1 MKKGNGNAWHIW
13 ILNSLTT
20 YRKWGFDDTG
30 KLIMFFYLSQY
41 VHFALVSVSLLS
53 FIFLAKSAI
62 IRGLSSSRWNVYSR
76 CACRIELNAGL
87 AIVIYRHIYSYINWE
102 FLRLYNAYF
111 LQSSHST
118 FQENAFK
125 LRENIAWY
133 LRKISCSVSLMNTLS
148 DFKNENKTPYLVI
161 KLRAK

>member
-20 YRKWGFDDTG
+20 YRKWGFDGTG
-30 KLIMFFYLSQY
+30 ELIMLFYLSQY
-41 VHFALVSVSLLS
+41 VHFALVICLFTFVH
-53 FIFLAKSAI
+53 FLAKSAI
-62 IRGLSSSRWNVYSR
+62 IRLSSSRWNVYSR

-118 FQENAFK
+118 FQENSLSYGKTLHGICAK
-125 LRENIAWY
+125 LAV
-133 LRKISCSVSLMNTLS
+133 VSL
-148 DFKNENKTPYLVI
+148 
-161 KLRAK
+161 

>member
-30 KLIMFFYLSQY
+30 KLIMVFLSLTICTFRTCFCLFTF
-41 VHFALVSVSLLS
+41 VH
-53 FIFLAKSAI
+53 FLAKSAI

-125 LRENIAWY
+125 LPENIAWY
-133 LRKISCSVSLMNTLS
+133 LRKISCSVSLMYTLS
-148 DFKNENKTPYLVI
+148 DFKNENKTPYSVI